1 MASNNFAAKLAP
13 PQPPS
18 YVANYDTNV
27 KQSIFAGTPIPATM
41 NDLRIVA
48 GQVQSLA
55 NKVNSLT
62 PAAPVAQQQFYID
75 KQSNMCMN
83 LGNNKTQ
90 PGQTYYGDMNL
101 CQSFLDR
108 R

>member
-62 PAAPVAQQQFYID
+62 PAAPVAQRQYYID
-75 KQSNMCMN
+75 KQSNMCMD
-83 LGNNKTQ
+83 LGNNKAQ
-90 PGQTYYGDMNL
+90 AGQTYYGDMNL

-108 R
+108 H